1 MLGLKVV
8 DQRLINQGDKY
19 LRSAWRRAAA
29 LSCASALAI
38 AAATTNYSPA
48 LAQSSGQVGGF
59 TNPSSNAQLLL
70 QADELVYDNDNQ
82 TITARGGVRIDYDG
96 TILVASRVIYQETD
110 GRLIAVGDVEILQ
123 PDGTRTFADEIDIT
137 DDFRDGFVNSLRVVT
152 TDETRFAAESATRQN
167 GEVTT
172 FNNGIYTAC
181 NECVSKEGRPLWQI
195 KAKKI
200 IWNGEEKTV
209 RFERATFEFIGV
221 PLASIPVFTTSD
233 PSVKRKTGFLIPS
246 FKNSEELGF
255 GLRVPYFINI
265 APNKDLTLAV
275 TGYTK
280 QGFLGEAEYRHR
292 LENGVFTL
300 KTAGIHQ
307 FDPDAFGVNEI
318 DSTVENRGMIGTTGR
333 FTINPRWAFGWN
345 GMLQSDADFSK
356 TYEIAGFNSTVFEN
370 NIYLTGIGE
379 RSYFDART
387 IYYDY
392 QSASV
397 FSRTEEEQAV
407 VLPSVD
413 YNYTLENPVAGGE
426 LSFNVFSRYLKRD
439 EQDSRF
445 NGDPTR
451 SNFATPGVDADTYSL
466 TAETEW
472 KRTFITD
479 GGLMITPLVH
489 AQGNFTN
496 LDDGTS
502 GALSATN
509 ANLGG
514 DGSYTRGMVTAGL
527 ELRYPIL
534 FSTSSATHILE
545 PVAQVF
551 ARPDE
556 NQAGVLP
563 NEDAQSLVFD
573 ANSLFA
579 RDKFSGYDR
588 IEGGTRANLGLR
600 YTGTFDNGW
609 GIKAIFGQSYHL
621 AGTNSFAQADT
632 FNTGQNS
639 GLETTRS
646 DYVGAVSFT
655 NGSNYSFDVGARFDE
670 DDFEVQRADL
680 AANYTGDR
688 IKWRVGYAFI
698 GSQPAYNYITDRQEV
713 SSAASYEF
721 APNWS
726 VFGGVT
732 YDVENTFLDKY
743 TVGIGYDCDC
753 FKMRASY
760 TEDRSTNTDAITK
773 EYQLFLSFRTLGD
786 FGETSDEFAST
797 RY

>member
-1 MLGLKVV
+1 MRVV
-8 DQRLINQGDKY
+8 DQRLINQGEK
-19 LRSAWRRAAA
+19 RSYGAWRQAAA
-29 LSCASALAI
+29 LSCASVLAI
-38 AAATTNYSPA
+38 AAAMTTPA
-48 LAQSSGQVGGF
+48 LAQSGEQVGGF
-59 TNPSSNAQLLL
+59 TNPSADAQLLL

-82 TITARGGVRIDYDG
+82 TITAQGGVRIDYDG
-96 TILVASRVIYQETD
+96 TILIAKRVIYQETG

-181 NECVSKEGRPLWQI
+181 NECVSKESRPLWQI

-209 RFERATFEFIGV
+209 RFERATFEFIGI
-221 PLASIPVFTTSD
+221 PLAKIPVFTTAD
-233 PSVKRKTGFLIPS
+233 PSIKRKTGFLIPS

-255 GLRVPYFINI
+255 GLRVPYFINL
-265 APNKDLTLAV
+265 APNRDLTLAA

-307 FDPDAFGVNEI
+307 FDPDSFNSGYV
-318 DSTVENRGMIGTTGR
+318 DSTVVNRGMVGTTGR
-333 FTINPRWAFGWN
+333 FKINPRWAFGWN
-345 GMLQSDADFSK
+345 GMLQTDANFSR
-356 TYEIAGFNSTVFEN
+356 TYAIEGYDGSTFQN
-370 NIYLTGIGE
+370 NIYLTGLGE

-392 QSASV
+392 QTSSTASRSE
-397 FSRTEEEQAV
+397 FEQAI

-426 LSFNVFSRYLKRD
+426 LSFNMFSRYLKRKEED
-439 EQDSRF
+439 ARF
-445 NGDPTR
+445 GGDTTR
-451 SNFATPGVDADTYSL
+451 SNFATPGVNADTFSL

-479 GGLMITPLVH
+479 GGLMITPLLH
-489 AQGNFTN
+489 AQSNFTN
-496 LDDGTS
+496 LEDRTS
-502 GALSATN
+502 GDLSATD

-514 DGSYTRGMVTAGL
+514 SDSYYRGMVTAGL
-527 ELRYPIL
+527 EVRYPIL

-545 PVAQVF
+545 PIAQIY

-556 NQAGVLP
+556 SQIGLLP

-588 IEGGTRANLGLR
+588 MEGGTRANLGVR

-609 GIKAIFGQSYHL
+609 GVKAIFGQSYHL
-621 AGTNSFAQADT
+621 AGLNSFAQADT
-632 FNTGQNS
+632 FNTGADS
-639 GLETTRS
+639 GLETARS

-670 DDFEVQRADL
+670 KDFDVRRADL
-680 AANYTGDR
+680 AANYTGNR

-698 GSQPAYNYITDRQEV
+698 GSQPTYNYVSDRHEV
-713 SSAASYEF
+713 STAASYEF
-721 APNWS
+721 APNWT
-726 VFGGVT
+726 VYGGAT
-732 YDVENTFLDKY
+732 YDIENSFLDRY

-760 TEDRSTNTDAITK
+760 SEDRSTNTDTITK
-773 EYQLFLSFRTLGD
+773 QYQLFLSFRTLGD
-786 FGETSDEFAST
+786 FGLNSDEFSASQK
-797 RY
+797 

>member
-1 MLGLKVV
+1 LGLKVV

-38 AAATTNYSPA
+38 AAATTSYSPA
-48 LAQSSGQVGGF
+48 LAQSNGQVGGF
-59 TNPSSNAQLLL
+59 TNPSSDAQLLL

-233 PSVKRKTGFLIPS
+233 PSVKRKTGFLIPR
-246 FKNSEELGF
+246 FRNSEELGF

-292 LENGVFTL
+292 LENGIFSL

-307 FDPDAFGVNEI
+307 FDPDAFGVNDI
-318 DSTVENRGMIGTTGR
+318 DSRVENRGMIGTTGQ
-333 FTINPRWAFGWN
+333 FKINPRWAFGWN
-345 GMLQSDADFSK
+345 GMLQSDADFSR
-356 TYEIAGFNSTVFEN
+356 TYEISGFDTAIYEN
-370 NIYLTGIGE
+370 NLYLTGIGE

-392 QSASV
+392 QSSNAN
-397 FSRTEEEQAV
+397 SRTEFQQAV

-426 LSFNVFSRYLKRD
+426 LSFNIFSRYLKRK
-439 EQDSRF
+439 EEDSRF

-451 SNFATPGVDADTYSL
+451 SNFATPGADADSYSL

-489 AQGNFTN
+489 AQGNFTS
-496 LDDGTS
+496 LDDRTS

-698 GSQPAYNYITDRQEV
+698 GSQPAYNYITDRQEI

-721 APNWS
+721 APDWS

-732 YDVENTFLDKY
+732 YDVENAFLDKY
-743 TVGIGYDCDC
+743 TVGIGFDCDC

-786 FGETSDEFAST
+786 FGETSDEFASKQ
-797 RY
+797 Y

>member
-1 MLGLKVV
+1 MLGVRVV
-8 DQRLINQGDKY
+8 DQRLINQGEK
-19 LRSAWRRAAA
+19 RSYGAWRQAAA
-29 LSCASALAI
+29 LSCASVLAI
-38 AAATTNYSPA
+38 AAAMTTPA
-48 LAQSSGQVGGF
+48 LAQSGEQVGGF
-59 TNPSSNAQLLL
+59 TNPSADAQLLL

-82 TITARGGVRIDYDG
+82 TITAQGGVRIDYDG
-96 TILVASRVIYQETD
+96 TILIAKRVIYQETG

-181 NECVSKEGRPLWQI
+181 NDCVSKEGRPLWQI

-209 RFERATFEFIGV
+209 RFERATFEFIGI
-221 PLASIPVFTTSD
+221 PLAKIPVFTTSD
-233 PSVKRKTGFLIPS
+233 PSIKRKTGFLIPS
-246 FKNSEELGF
+246 FKNSKELGF
-255 GLRVPYFINI
+255 GLRVPYFINL
-265 APNKDLTLAV
+265 APNRDLTLAA

-307 FDPDAFGVNEI
+307 FDPDSFNSGYV
-318 DSTVENRGMIGTTGR
+318 DSTVVNRGMVGTTGR
-333 FTINPRWAFGWN
+333 FKINPRWAFGWN
-345 GMLQSDADFSK
+345 GMLQTDANFSR
-356 TYEIAGFNSTVFEN
+356 TYAVEGYDGSTFQN
-370 NIYLTGIGE
+370 NIYLTGLGE

-392 QSASV
+392 QTSSTASRSE
-397 FSRTEEEQAV
+397 FEQAI

-413 YNYTLENPVAGGE
+413 YNYTLESPVAGGE
-426 LSFNVFSRYLKRD
+426 LSFNMFSRYLKRKEED
-439 EQDSRF
+439 ARF
-445 NGDPTR
+445 GGDTTR
-451 SNFATPGVDADTYSL
+451 SNFATPGVDADTFSL

-479 GGLMITPLVH
+479 GGLMITPLLH
-489 AQGNFTN
+489 AQSNFTN
-496 LDDGTS
+496 LEDRTS
-502 GALSATN
+502 GDLSATD

-514 DGSYTRGMVTAGL
+514 SDSYYRGMVTAGL
-527 ELRYPIL
+527 EVRYPIL

-545 PVAQVF
+545 PIAQIY

-556 NQAGVLP
+556 SQIGLLP

-588 IEGGTRANLGLR
+588 MEGGTRANLGVR

-609 GIKAIFGQSYHL
+609 GVKAIFGQSYHL
-621 AGTNSFAQADT
+621 AGLNSFAQADT
-632 FNTGQNS
+632 FNTGADS
-639 GLETTRS
+639 GLETDRS

-670 DDFEVQRADL
+670 KDFDVRRADL
-680 AANYTGDR
+680 AANYTGNR

-698 GSQPAYNYITDRQEV
+698 GSQPIYNYISDRHEV
-713 SSAASYEF
+713 STAASYEF
-721 APNWS
+721 APNWT
-726 VFGGVT
+726 VYGGAT
-732 YDVENTFLDKY
+732 YDIENSFLDRY
-743 TVGIGYDCDC
+743 TVGIGFDCDC

-760 TEDRSTNTDAITK
+760 SEDRSTNTDTITK
-773 EYQLFLSFRTLGD
+773 QYQLFLSFRTLGD
-786 FGETSDEFAST
+786 FGLNSDEFSSSQ
-797 RY
+797 Y